1 VGLERFAETSAQ
13 NLVDSVD
20 AQRKVSLGRF
30 IYALGIRH
38 VGAKTA
44 SDIAEHFTS
53 LNNFLKAQPEALDSI
68 GGIGEVVS
76 VSLAGWLSDKMN
88 QKFVHDL
95 VSAGVEVQDQASK
108 KTGKFT
114 NTSWV
119 FTGTLSSMSRE
130 EASSKVIVL
139 GGNVTSAVSKSTSYV
154 VAGADPGSKL
164 AKASKLGVKVL
175 SEDDFKKIV

>member
-1 VGLERFAETSAQ
+1 
-13 NLVDSVD
+13 
-20 AQRKVSLGRF
+20 
-30 IYALGIRH
+30 
-38 VGAKTA
+38 
-44 SDIAEHFTS
+44 
-53 LNNFLKAQPEALDSI
+53 
-68 GGIGEVVS
+68 
-76 VSLAGWLSDKMN
+76 
-88 QKFVHDL
+88 
-95 VSAGVEVQDQASK
+95 VQDQATK

-130 EASSKVIVL
+130 EASSKVVAL

-175 SEDDFKKIV
+175 SEDDFKKMV